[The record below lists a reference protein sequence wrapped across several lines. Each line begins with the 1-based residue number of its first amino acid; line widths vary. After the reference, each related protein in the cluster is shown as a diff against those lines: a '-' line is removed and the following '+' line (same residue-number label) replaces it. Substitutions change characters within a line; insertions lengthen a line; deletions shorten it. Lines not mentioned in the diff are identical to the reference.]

1 MKVGICNT
9 NHFIF
14 IDDGRADDRGVDG
27 ITRVVRT
34 NTNIDFILLQFF
46 YNLRIIDT
54 CKYMNLYVR
63 IMMTEIIHKFRYPV
77 NADAG
82 AGSKA
87 DIARSQSIDRCDFF
101 IEMLVALYNS
111 VCKGKKVSSVVCKF
125 DSVRIFINNGKP
137 ISRSMREM
145 AWLIADLVR

>member
-14 IDDGRADDRGVDG
+14 IDDGRAYDRGVDG

-54 CKYMNLYVR
+54 CKY
-63 IMMTEIIHKFRYPV
+63 E
-77 NADAG
+77 
-82 AGSKA
+82 
-87 DIARSQSIDRCDFF
+87 
-101 IEMLVALYNS
+101 S
-111 VCKGKKVSSVVCKF
+111 VCQDNDDGNYSQVQVSS
-125 DSVRIFINNGKP
+125 
-137 ISRSMREM
+137 
-145 AWLIADLVR
+145 

>member
-111 VCKGKKVSSVVCKF
+111 LCKGKKVSSVVCKF
-125 DSVRIFINNGKP
+125 DSVRIFYK
-137 ISRSMREM
+137 
-145 AWLIADLVR
+145 